1 MAFHCALFAY
11 CSCSVMNSKKPKFWV
26 LVYLLVIPEC
36 LFLGA
41 PSPQVLPVHQ
51 VVLFLP
57 VKGRRLSITTA
68 LEMQTIILSLK

>member
-1 MAFHCALFAY
+1 MAWLFTILCLLVAVF
-11 CSCSVMNSKKPKFWV
+11 SAMHSEKLEFWA

-41 PSPQVLPVHQ
+41 PSPQVLLVHQ

-57 VKGRRLSITTA
+57 EKGTRLSVTTD
-68 LEMQTIILSLK
+68 LKM